1 MRDITQINSKRER
14 ERERDKRRSTP
25 LHLKIYST
33 QLNRKIGAK
42 NARIKKNVD
51 TDFFLRLFLFPPQI
65 PPCMLRMCA
74 FNGRV
79 IHTVYFMIK
88 EFSE

>member
-1 MRDITQINSKRER
+1 MRDITQINSK
-14 ERERDKRRSTP
+14 RERDKRRSTP

-51 TDFFLRLFLFPPQI
+51 TVFFLRLLLFPPHI
-65 PPCMLRMCA
+65 PPCMCA

-79 IHTVYFMIK
+79 IGTYSIFYDKRV
-88 EFSE
+88 